1 MEAISMLVRTRSRLC
16 VAACLVSLGSSG
28 CAAAVSDANAMAELD
43 RLRAAVRQSEERMA
57 TMQTHQHQLS
67 QQLATLSALVGAMEK
82 EASVRREE
90 IARNKENI
98 VGSVTATVSIPA
110 QPAQPALPPSELE
123 F

>member
-1 MEAISMLVRTRSRLC
+1 MLVRIRSRLC

-28 CAAAVSDANAMAELD
+28 CAAAVSNANTMAELD

-57 TMQTHQHQLS
+57 TMQARQHQLS
-67 QQLATLSALVGAMEK
+67 QQLAAVSALVGAMEK

-98 VGSVTATVSIPA
+98 VGTVTATVSIPA